1 MTYKQKC
8 PISGIGLVFL
18 ALIFFSCGVSLNKTT
33 MSPEE
38 ALRSRVT
45 AYWDARVKG
54 SPEKAYELL
63 DPDSRKAASLD
74 SYIRRTSHSVILSY
88 KILDINVDLKK
99 KEGTVRVERSFR
111 IRPGAIPINIPDAMD
126 QTADELW
133 VLVDGQWYMTY
144 SPPGLDLMNLP
155 PLQPKGRK
163 E

>member
-18 ALIFFSCGVSLNKTT
+18 ALIFASCGVLFNKTT

-45 AYWDARVKG
+45 AYWDARVNA

-63 DPDSRKAASLD
+63 DPDSRKTTSLASY
-74 SYIRRTSHSVILSY
+74 SRRTSHSIILSY
-88 KILDINVDLKK
+88 KIHDITVDLKK
-99 KEGTVRVERSFR
+99 NEGTVRVERSFR
-111 IRPGAIPINIPDAMD
+111 IRPGAIPINIPDALD
-126 QTADELW
+126 QTADEPW

-144 SPPGLDLMNLP
+144 SPPGVNFMNLP
-155 PLQPKGRK
+155 ARQPENRK
-163 E
+163 K